1 MGSQPC
7 HVCSRCF
14 DQLTETTRSCPRCRS
29 KDQFRERYQEQL
41 VTDQGLAPEADGFDD
56 AEDESDGPEERLNA
70 WEASPTGGTGKVEI
84 KHVRTG
90 KVYLVARAQMSKAQK
105 ALDPASCLSALGE
118 ACGCSKACNMQF
130 SSVALLRARASIH
143 TLADEQ
149 AKSTALAAYMKTGQ
163 CGGQKCGFLF
173 EGKVV
178 CRKFISTAFMV
189 SENKIRKASHLV
201 RNPDNP
207 LSTPVP
213 TLVAAIPETPLRLLC
228 ETFWG
233 NFFEEC
239 SQTSDEKTY
248 YFPVNQST
256 RLIYSTT
263 FNAWVRRNEP
273 NAIIP
278 SLSTFKKARKRFK
291 NVKKRKNHHHTKCA
305 TCKALEARMLK
316 SYDKTGFVSQAL
328 KDELTAHKAMV
339 SAWRYKEQ
347 YWINKAKHTPS
358 EVNTFQF
365 DDTEAVGLPHFT
377 NRTYKGL
384 PAARADYVPF
394 LIHDHARNKKMYVFS
409 RKGLYPKGANRLV
422 TTLLACI
429 TALKLDTSSE
439 ARHARKL
446 VLIGDNYS
454 ENKNNTI
461 IAFAQ
466 DLLLRRVYDEDEM
479 LYGQVGHTHNGI
491 DQAHNVFNNTVK
503 SYTLGDLAQVIKA
516 FPLAWT
522 NTADR
527 PEAVLLEAQYDWDK
541 YYSKCIRPLA
551 GFTATPND
559 DIGVHGF
566 KFYKNEGVV
575 EMRWKRDAGGDSEWR
590 GEDGYANSEAFV
602 LLRSRPNGEPEVI
615 PKAKF
620 TTNKEYFRQFAGQKI
635 AEAMEAEG
643 ISGLRDDLMQA
654 FSTGLTPRGDAVDD
668 AILPGFLGRRFKL
681 GKPPFAQVVVSVID
695 TVPTGQSV
703 WSFVKDC
710 VPELPRL
717 GIGAGDRATAAAVL
731 ATQRLP
737 NVGYADV
744 PAKQRPMY
752 KHPNNVAHRGRMALV
767 ADQEDPALGPLSPP
781 EDLILAQ
788 LPARGKRVHTGPG
801 LAREKTT
808 RQRKQSKRSDSHN
821 DLEEV
826 AEAFG
831 EVAAQAVFPFAE
843 PPIPRVPGPHLPEV
857 PDHHHVD
864 KGRGRSERN
873 IVSRNKAGKQV
884 THDVF
889 AEFGGE
895 EKAPEVWL
903 FVKSGRGNIQYL
915 TQEGLGD
922 KWGVTQLR
930 SHQSFSQKTALELI
944 EKVFKNVLFDVSGVG
959 KYRTTITTKPFDR
972 GEWDA
977 LVQQSRT

>member
-7 HVCSRCF
+7 HICSRCF

-29 KDQFRERYQEQL
+29 KDQFRDRYQEQL

-70 WEASPTGGTGKVEI
+70 WEANPTGGTGTVEI

-143 TLADEQ
+143 TLPDEQ
-149 AKSTALAAYMKTGQ
+149 AKSTALTAYMKAGQ
-163 CGGQKCGFLF
+163 CDGQKCGFVF

-201 RNPDNP
+201 RQPDNP
-207 LSTPVP
+207 LSTPAL
-213 TLVAAIPETPLRLLC
+213 TLVAAFPETPLRLLC

-263 FNAWVRRNEP
+263 FTAWVRRNEP
-273 NAIIP
+273 DAIIP

-384 PAARADYVPF
+384 PAARADYVSF

-429 TALKLDTSSE
+429 TALKSDTSSE

-654 FSTGLTPRGDAVDD
+654 FSTGLTPRGDDVDD

-752 KHPNNVAHRGRMALV
+752 KHPTNVAHRGRMALV

-781 EDLILAQ
+781 EELILAQ
-788 LPARGKRVHTGPG
+788 LPARDKRVHTGPG
-801 LAREKTT
+801 LPREKTT
-808 RQRKQSKRSDSHN
+808 RQRKESKRRDSHN

-843 PPIPRVPGPHLPEV
+843 PPIPRVLGPHLPEV

-864 KGRGRSERN
+864 KGRGRSE
-873 IVSRNKAGKQV
+873 
-884 THDVF
+884 
-889 AEFGGE
+889 
-895 EKAPEVWL
+895 
-903 FVKSGRGNIQYL
+903 
-915 TQEGLGD
+915 
-922 KWGVTQLR
+922 
-930 SHQSFSQKTALELI
+930 
-944 EKVFKNVLFDVSGVG
+944 
-959 KYRTTITTKPFDR
+959 
-972 GEWDA
+972 
-977 LVQQSRT
+977 